1 MNKTLLFI
9 SLSILSLSVSA
20 QKIKDQVGGMI
31 PKQKQEEAAPATS
44 TGTAS
49 NQYEEV
55 KKFNAVKKHT
65 HFERASDG
73 KYNENKFNG
82 ATVVEVLK
90 SSMKFDDKGNVT
102 SFMHKGIE
110 FVPNHTVYPMF
121 FRSKSN
127 ANTPNHIVFANGCM
141 YQGYNYDV
149 NTGKF
154 SKPVD
159 FMTGE
164 KLKSADVNDSYFDQQ
179 VANYHAAVKPEFDKQ
194 IAAEKSASDQ
204 AAAEAR
210 AKGTTK
216 DKAVTKI
223 EIDGG
228 TSTMKQGESYVIHV
242 TATLKDG
249 SKISTGNG
257 GYADEYEFIFSGV
270 PESTAGFLG
279 AEKTVFGNTVK
290 VPMDGV
296 VQGDKITVTVKS
308 KFHPS
313 LSATKS
319 YTMDYTSPVDVNY
332 NAEMRSDRNRVYGS
346 DLRVEIKS
354 VKHAVTSK
362 PLLEYKVI
370 NVKDGRTLKHFR
382 VEENVAVTVQT
393 CGQKGWGAQGSQP
406 AQDGTK
412 GGDVTVVT
420 DPSVKTY
427 NLTIRNTGGAASG
440 GMTTKGADGK
450 VEKIVQKV
458 NW

>member
-1 MNKTLLFI
+1 
-9 SLSILSLSVSA
+9 
-20 QKIKDQVGGMI
+20 MI
-31 PKQKQEEAAPATS
+31 PKQNNKETAEAAPAGPS
-44 TGTAS
+44 G
-49 NQYEEV
+49 NQFEEV
-55 KKFNAVKKHT
+55 KKFNAVKKLT

-82 ATVVEVLK
+82 ATVIEVMK
-90 SSMKFDDKGNVT
+90 NSMKFDANGNIT
-102 SFMHKGIE
+102 SFSHKGIE
-110 FVPNHTVYPMF
+110 FVPNHPVYPMF

-141 YQGYNYDV
+141 FQGYNYDV
-149 NTGKF
+149 NSGKF

-159 FMTGE
+159 FITGE
-164 KLKSADVNDSYFDQQ
+164 KLKPADVSDSYFDQQ
-179 VANYHAAVKPEFDKQ
+179 IANYHAAVKPEFDKQ

-223 EIDGG
+223 EIDVGNDA
-228 TSTMKQGESYVIHV
+228 MKQGESYVINV
-242 TATLKDG
+242 TAILKDG

-257 GYADEYEFIFSGV
+257 GYADEYEFSFSGV
-270 PESTAGFLG
+270 QESTAGFMG
-279 AEKTVFGNTVK
+279 AEKTVIGNMVK
-290 VPMDGV
+290 IPMDGI
-296 VQGDKITVTVKS
+296 VQGDKVTLTVKS
-308 KFHPS
+308 KYHPS
-313 LSATKS
+313 LSATKT
-319 YTMDYTSPVDVNY
+319 YTMDYSASVDVNY
-332 NAEMRSDRNRVYGS
+332 NAEMRSDRNRVHGS
-346 DLRVEIKS
+346 DLRVEIKAT
-354 VKHAVTSK
+354 KHAVTSK
-362 PLLEYKVI
+362 PLLEYKII

-427 NLTIRNTGGAASG
+427 NLTIRNTGGASSG
-440 GMTTKGADGK
+440 GTTTKGADGK